1 MLWVCSS
8 IAFVEP
14 FLSTIGAG
22 RSLQAGERFRF
33 CGDRLDRN
41 ARSTGGHEPAQFRP
55 VLHARNWQDP
65 GKHIEGLRLEAA
77 RPQLEL
83 TPATFEEVAMSS
95 LDGSAVLR
103 ATIENHS
110 EAGDANIRSRNGK
123 VA

>member
-1 MLWVCSS
+1 MVLGNF
-8 IAFVEP
+8 ARFFTQE
-14 FLSTIGAG
+14 IGK
-22 RSLQAGERFRF
+22 
-33 CGDRLDRN
+33 
-41 ARSTGGHEPAQFRP
+41 T
-55 VLHARNWQDP
+55 P

-77 RPQLEL
+77 QPQLEL

-103 ATIENHS
+103 AKIENHS